1 MPQLIVAIAI
11 LWFLFYGLKMFN
23 RADPGMLARAL
34 KRGGGIVALG
44 MAGFLLVRGQV
55 EIGLA
60 LGGLGAWLVG
70 WASAP
75 QLGPF
80 AKWFGG
86 GTSQRRPRLRSALI
100 EIEVDPS
107 SGVQGGT
114 VLAGPFEG
122 RPLASLTRPECE
134 ALRTLCLRDDPEG
147 ARLLEAYLDRRFA
160 GWRGAGDGD
169 RDTRGGTT
177 VRPGAMTEDEAYEV
191 LGLQKGAPREEITR
205 AHRSLMKK
213 LHPDHGGST
222 NLAARVNQAK
232 DVLMRRHS
240 G

>member
-23 RADPGMLARAL
+23 RADPAVLARAL

-44 MAGFLLVRGQV
+44 LGGFLLLRGQIEV
-55 EIGLA
+55 GLA
-60 LGGLGAWLVG
+60 VGGLGAWLVG

-80 AKWFGG
+80 GKWFGAQG
-86 GTSQRRPRLRSALI
+86 PRPGRVRSAMI
-100 EIEVDPS
+100 EMEVDPA
-107 SGVQGGT
+107 SGALRGN
-114 VLAGPFEG
+114 VLAGPYEG

-134 ALRTLCLRDDPEG
+134 ALFALCRRDDPEG

-160 GWRGAGDGD
+160 GWRAAGDGD
-169 RDTRGGTT
+169 RDARGGTK
-177 VRPGAMTEDEAYEV
+177 VRPGAVTEDEAYEI
-191 LGLQKGAPREEITR
+191 LGLQKGATREEIAR
-205 AHRSLMKK
+205 AHRALMKK

-222 NLAARVNQAK
+222 NLAARVNEAK